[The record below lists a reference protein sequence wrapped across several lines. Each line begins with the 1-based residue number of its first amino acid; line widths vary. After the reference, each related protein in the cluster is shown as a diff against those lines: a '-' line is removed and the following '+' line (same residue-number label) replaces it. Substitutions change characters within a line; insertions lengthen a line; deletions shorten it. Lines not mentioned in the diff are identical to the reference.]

1 MTAAAEISIIIP
13 TLRKRANLA
22 VLLPRLF
29 DVLDKANLNA
39 EVVVVDDDSRDGT
52 DLFCAELAK
61 QHSVRLITRRGQKG
75 LATAVMKGL
84 TESTGEICAV
94 MDADGSH
101 PVEMVPALI
110 DAARSPFCDVAIG
123 SRYVRGGS
131 TDDKWSIFRRANSRA
146 ATLLARGLTRAADPM
161 AGFFA
166 VKRAQLNRAK
176 KLSPVGYKILLEV
189 IVRCDCRRVVE
200 IPIHFQDRALGSS
213 KLSAAQQWLY
223 LKHLGRLYAARYLP
237 AWLDRSSAPEPHR
250 PQDVPRR
257 KSA

>member
-1 MTAAAEISIIIP
+1 MTAPFEVSVIVPS
-13 TLRKRANLA
+13 LRERASLA

-29 DVLDKANLNA
+29 KVLEEANLRA
-39 EVVVVDDDSRDGT
+39 EVVIVDDHSGDGT
-52 DLFCAELAK
+52 DLLCAELAT
-61 QHSVRLITRRGQKG
+61 QHSVRLVTRRGERG
-75 LATAVMKGL
+75 LATAVLRGL
-84 TESTGEICAV
+84 AESTGEICAV

-101 PVEMVPALI
+101 PPEIIPALV

-131 TDDKWSIFRRANSRA
+131 TDENWGFFRRANSRV

-166 VKRAQLNRAK
+166 IKRSQLRRAK
-176 KLSPVGYKILLEV
+176 TLSPVGYKILLEV

-200 IPIHFQDRALGSS
+200 VPIYFKDRTLGDS
-213 KLSAAQQWLY
+213 KMSFTQQWHY
-223 LKHLGRLYAARYLP
+223 LKHLARLYAARYLP
-237 AWLDRSSAPEPHR
+237 SLRDRSPEPVGPA
-250 PQDVPRR
+250 PQESTRR